1 MSNIY
6 QFEFPMPTHPV
17 KESNIVFQSKCI
29 FRKIFIISNNI
40 TAISKFS
47 TTIRKRFTGNV
58 FIYPNL
64 FSLSTLSFQILN
76 KIKT

>member
-17 KESNIVFQSKCI
+17 KESNIVFQSKYI

-47 TTIRKRFTGNV
+47 TTIRKRFTAMSLYIQI
-58 FIYPNL
+58 F